1 LIILSFKDS
10 TYNAQFNLCFYLFCR
25 PFPEVPAE
33 PSALEQTH
41 PVSLRI
47 PSWLAFRFR
56 PSGLKTQKTKLSKNF
71 VPFRSVAPAFAS
83 HQPIGRF
90 ETLAVAACSQNH
102 SLTCESAVISGRVT
116 LAGPVPA
123 STSFSSFCRSF
134 FRNRPRTFCRPPARF
149 AALRLSSQTNALQRS
164 PGLSTEPKTDPFE
177 PAFTSVLAPAFSL
190 SRSSAFAAGRDT

>member
-1 LIILSFKDS
+1 VARLSLP
-10 TYNAQFNLCFYLFCR
+10 AQR
-25 PFPEVPAE
+25 P
-33 PSALEQTH
+33 
-41 PVSLRI
+41 
-47 PSWLAFRFR
+47 
-56 PSGLKTQKTKLSKNF
+56 KTQKTKLSKNF

-134 FRNRPRTFCRPPARF
+134 FSKPPRTFCRSPARF
-149 AALRLSSQTNALQRS
+149 AALDLSSVTSTLQHS
-164 PGLSTEPKTDPFE
+164 PGLPTEPKTDPFE
-177 PAFTSVLAPAFSL
+177 PAFTSFFSRRSRFRDPPL
-190 SRSSAFAAGRDT
+190 SRRGGIHSQPHFWVNTFSHLFCKISAEAWIHAARAAFALRAQIPSDLRPPS